1 MRGVIIRYMDTLKS
15 ELVRLRRPE
24 QLKELLS
31 SSGPCVSLY
40 FPVSRQ
46 NLNPG
51 EDERHWKQVI
61 RRLEPEMSRFG
72 DTSRNLL
79 DPLRSWDTVG
89 EDRNGKGKTLVVF
102 RSPDFFRRMWLRADI
117 AEQIK
122 VGPQFF
128 IRPLLPL
135 MTDPVFYILALSLN
149 DVRLLRC
156 TLDSSEQVP
165 LTGAIT
171 SFDSYMNS
179 AKPDHLLE
187 NRSSAGPSSGSSKG
201 VTGGTGTEAEDHGEY
216 VAHYFRQIDRVLNS
230 TLHETS
236 EPVVLV
242 GVEYELSLYR
252 SLSTYPRLAGDGV
265 HGAPN
270 GLKGGEMHARALEV
284 LRQHRAAI
292 LDKVLAEY
300 NHLAGGGRATN
311 RLKEIVTA
319 AHDGRVVKLIVSDS
333 LEQPGA
339 MDEATHQVTGNNSG
353 GEYDLLNNAAV
364 ETILH
369 AGQVFVAPNK
379 KMPNGSPLAAI
390 FRY

>member
-1 MRGVIIRYMDTLKS
+1 METIKS

-24 QLKELLS
+24 ELKGLLS
-31 SSGPCVSLY
+31 SNGPCISLY
-40 FPVSRQ
+40 FPVSRE

-51 EDERHWKQVI
+51 EDERRWKQVM
-61 RRLEPEMSRFG
+61 RRLEPE
-72 DTSRNLL
+72 LL
-79 DPLRSWDTVG
+79 RLGNNTRDLVEPLRSWDAVS

-102 RSPDFFRRMWLRADI
+102 RSPDRFYRMWLRAELGERIKI
-117 AEQIK
+117 A
-122 VGPQFF
+122 PHFF

-135 MTDPVFYILALSLN
+135 MNDPVFCILALSLN
-149 DVRLLRC
+149 DIRLLRC
-156 TLDSSEQVP
+156 TLDSAEQIP
-165 LTGAIT
+165 LTGALT
-171 SFDSYMNS
+171 SFERYMNS
-179 AKPDHLLE
+179 AKPDHQLE
-187 NRSSAGPSSGSSKG
+187 NRTSAGPSSGSSKG
-201 VTGGTGTEAEDHGEY
+201 VTGGTGTEAEDRAQY
-216 VAHYFRQIDRVLNS
+216 VAHYFRQIDRALNA
-230 TLHETS
+230 TLRDTC

-252 SLSTYPRLAGDGV
+252 SISTYPRLAGEGV

-270 GLKGGEMHARALEV
+270 GLKGGEMHARAIEA

-292 LDKVLAEY
+292 LDQVVTEY
-300 NHLAGGGRATN
+300 NHLVGGGRATN

-339 MDEATHQVTGNNSG
+339 MDETTYQVTGNNNG
-353 GEYDLLNNAAV
+353 GEYDLLNKAAV